1 MIKKRNMAMQVLL
14 MIVTLGIYAIYWF
27 YVTTSEMVE
36 HKGLKGSPALWT
48 VFYIFPLIDLYAFYK
63 QGQAVEALTEGSI
76 NRWVMLILWVV
87 FSPAVW
93 LITQIELNKRAS
105 EPA

>member
-14 MIVTLGIYAIYWF
+14 MIVTLGIYGIYWF

-48 VFYIFPLIDLYAFYK
+48 LLSIIPFLNLYAYYK
-63 QGQAVEALTEGSI
+63 QGEAVEALTDGSI
-76 NRWVMLILWVV
+76 NRWVMFILWVI
-87 FSPAVW
+87 FSPAAW
-93 LITQIELNKRAS
+93 LISQIELNKRAS